1 MNNVDNELLSA
12 YLDGELTAE
21 QQADVERLLAE
32 NPAAQQLL
40 DELRA
45 LSSTLQEMPRHTVP
59 EDLSQ
64 QVLRRAERKIL
75 TEPPPPAAAIEPARP
90 ILRRLMNPR
99 VWAYPALVVAVAL
112 IVMVFR
118 EPPEDGNVLHE
129 VAEAPDAAMEWGTEP
144 AFDAAEPAAEEETA
158 AEEPEDA
165 LVAERGMKAGGRR
178 FVDHEALEEG
188 IAETP
193 AAPQRPPAPVT
204 EPAPADQ
211 KEPMIAKGARSL
223 APKEAEKRALRSK
236 LAASD
241 APALESEVKEK
252 APTVVPGKGG
262 AMGKRGTQLARKSST
277 KKDGSSEYAEGFASL
292 ADRVIVVNLRGEQPR
307 RETLT
312 QLFADAGIDWE
323 PAEGGRAMIGG
334 TMTLAR
340 DALERVDRLG
350 SVRPKQQDLQQ
361 KRSPLRPDAR
371 LVWVEATPVQIDAV
385 IEGLRAQADGDDGRI
400 VSVSIEETADTDRL
414 RLNKQRAETQTEV
427 RNRQSKLAD
436 DVTQAKPAQDKPA
449 GQPLAGQSLGRSRG
463 RAWFYYFEKAP
474 EAAQTREELDEAK
487 PSEPAEA
494 EQRPMVA
501 DGVEVQ
507 ERKLELQQQAQLGL
521 GVQPTLQ
528 RALFV
533 LRVIEPEPP
542 AAARQ
547 AAEAPEE

>member
-1 MNNVDNELLSA
+1 MNDVPDNELLSA

-40 DELRA
+40 DDLRA

-75 TEPPPPAAAIEPARP
+75 TEPPTAAIEPARP

-99 VWAYPALVVAVAL
+99 VWAYPALIVAVAL
-112 IVMVFR
+112 IFMVFL

-129 VAEAPDAAMEWGTEP
+129 VAKAPDSGMELATEP
-144 AFDAAEPAAEEETA
+144 AFDVAGSDVEEELA

-165 LVAERGMKAGGRR
+165 LVVERGMKAAADLRIVEG
-178 FVDHEALEEG
+178 EAIEES
-188 IAETP
+188 IADAP
-193 AAPQRPPAPVT
+193 AAPQRPAVAAP
-204 EPAPADQ
+204 ESAPADR
-211 KEPMIAKGARSL
+211 EAPAVAKGAGTIT
-223 APKEAEKRALRSK
+223 PKGAEKRALRSK
-236 LAASD
+236 AAATD
-241 APALESEVKEK
+241 ALVTESEAKEK
-252 APTVVPGKGG
+252 APTAAPGKGG
-262 AMGKRGTQLARKSST
+262 AIRMGGRAFAEWSPA
-277 KKDGSSEYAEGFASL
+277 KKDGSSEYGRDLASS
-292 ADRVIVVNLRGEQPR
+292 ADRVIVVNVRGKQPR

-312 QLFADAGIDWE
+312 RLFADAGIDWE
-323 PAEGGRAMIGG
+323 RAEGGQVMVGR

-361 KRSPLRPDAR
+361 NRSPLRPDAR

-385 IEGLRAQADGDDGRI
+385 IKGLRARADGDDGRI
-400 VSVSIEETADTDRL
+400 VSVSIEEATDADRVE
-414 RLNKQRAETQTEV
+414 LNERRAETQTEV

-436 DVTQAKPAQDKPA
+436 DVTQAEPAEDEPA
-449 GQPLAGQSLGRSRG
+449 GQQPAGESLGRSRG
-463 RAWFYYFEKAP
+463 RAWFYYFDKVP
-474 EAAQTREELDEAK
+474 EVAQTLEELDAAQ

-494 EQRPMVA
+494 EERSTAA
-501 DGVEVQ
+501 DGVQVRGE
-507 ERKLELQQQAQLGL
+507 KLELQQQVPLRLGAQA
-521 GVQPTLQ
+521 TLQ

-547 AAEAPEE
+547 AAETPEE